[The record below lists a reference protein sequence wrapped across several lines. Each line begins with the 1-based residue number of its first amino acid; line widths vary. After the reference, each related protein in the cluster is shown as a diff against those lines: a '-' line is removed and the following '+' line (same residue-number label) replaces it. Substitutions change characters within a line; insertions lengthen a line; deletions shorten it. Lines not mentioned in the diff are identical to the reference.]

1 MKYRTK
7 LNIAFATT
15 MAVGLVLALGAT
27 AFASSFFSGTVQT
40 ATATSTV
47 AYMTPGTATST
58 LTYNTYTNTN
68 VATATPSTTNYSAAT
83 SVTFLGQFTGS
94 STSAV
99 IHITPEYSQDG
110 LDWYQGYG
118 LLDGFATTTNRTMAY
133 AYVDSIS
140 VPYAST
146 TVDQTSSSS
155 IDRFAVNI
163 PVPTKDVRLVVTLTG
178 ANGAFWGQ
186 VIPTKQN

>member
-1 MKYRTK
+1 MNLKLKY
-7 LNIAFATT
+7 
-15 MAVGLVLALGAT
+15 VLASGAVAILAVLGLASV
-27 AFASSFFSGTVQT
+27 AAASSYFSGTVQT
-40 ATATSTV
+40 ADATSTV

-83 SVTFLGQFTGS
+83 SVTLLGQLTGS
-94 STSAV
+94 STATV
-99 IHITPEYSQDG
+99 LHITPEYSQNG

-118 LLDGFATTTNRTMAY
+118 LLPQYSATTTNQTLSWAT
-133 AYVDSIS
+133 VDSITIA
-140 VPYAST
+140 YAST
-146 TVDQTSSSS
+146 TVDQTSTSS
-155 IDRFAVNI
+155 IDRFAVTI
-163 PVPTKDVRLVVTLTG
+163 AVPTKDVRLVFTLTG